1 MTLRQI
7 IFCMVLVAAATGYAF
22 PIQQPEETQ
31 LAPAVWPEAEDLVS
45 THFKRQGMIFCKS
58 C

>member
-1 MTLRQI
+1 
-7 IFCMVLVAAATGYAF
+7 MVLVAAATGYAF

>member
-1 MTLRQI
+1 
-7 IFCMVLVAAATGYAF
+7 MVLVAAATGYAF
-22 PIQQPEETQ
+22 PIRQPEETQ
-31 LAPAVWPEAEDLVS
+31 LEPAVWPEAEDLVS